1 MCDVGVAWAA
11 PAYGT
16 WGHWGA
22 WTLSHPL
29 GSPPN
34 LQWWP
39 HRTESGMASLG
50 VGGQVVSHRGVVAPL
65 DTRLHR
71 RGSSESPL
79 VGTHSSL
86 DTASGEEENVSVCP
100 LVLPLLVRTGLDS
113 PVKRPAGRGDPC
125 FGAAAQV
132 GRPGGEFSHSR
143 LWEGSNSTLG
153 FWSANEHKA
162 DTGDPGGLAGSGRW
176 GQSQDH
182 HEDPNP

>member
-1 MCDVGVAWAA
+1 MMWEWHGQLQRMARGVTGGRG
-11 PAYGT
+11 PYLI
-16 WGHWGA
+16 HWG
-22 WTLSHPL
+22 
-29 GSPPN
+29 PPKPAMVAPQN
-34 LQWWP
+34 GVWHGQPWGGW
-39 HRTESGMASLG
+39 SGG
-50 VGGQVVSHRGVVAPL
+50 EPQGVVAPL

-71 RGSSESPL
+71 CGSSESPL

-113 PVKRPAGRGDPC
+113 PVKRPAGRGNPC

-132 GRPGGEFSHSR
+132 GRPRGEFSHSR

-176 GQSQDH
+176 GQSQGH